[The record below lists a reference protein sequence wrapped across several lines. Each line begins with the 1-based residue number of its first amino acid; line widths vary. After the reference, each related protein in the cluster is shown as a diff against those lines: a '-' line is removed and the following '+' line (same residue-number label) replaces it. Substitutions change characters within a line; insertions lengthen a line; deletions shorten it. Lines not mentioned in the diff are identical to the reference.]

1 MEVYIVPK
9 HDALFCLIKYAHNKR
24 KMPKYNI
31 NWNVTRACNLRCK
44 HCYYDA
50 ATPLD
55 DELSTEQAYAL
66 IDDIAETFGANVRV
80 TLGGG
85 EPLVRKDLFE
95 IIKYGKERGVSLVL
109 ASNGIM
115 LTEDITNQLKAA
127 GIEEVIIAIDGTQ
140 KTHDAIRGNGVFEK
154 TVKGAQACKAT
165 GLGVVIDPCIM
176 KQNEGETAK
185 IIDISE
191 HLGARQCRI
200 FHYIAMGRGEVEI
213 PDAELD
219 SIQYAQNVMQL
230 YEEQNKRKELEICTT
245 QACQYWVVLQRKA
258 EEGLPVPDFYYN
270 EAPGCR
276 AGIGMMSIKPNGDVV
291 PCPLLEVKAGNVT
304 EKSLR
309 EILNSDVFVNLKSR
323 EVKGRCGVCKFKQI
337 CGGCRVRAYLH
348 TGDYMAEDPLCSE
361 FFFEDSQG

>member
-9 HDALFCLIKYAHNKR
+9 HDALFCLIKYAHNNR